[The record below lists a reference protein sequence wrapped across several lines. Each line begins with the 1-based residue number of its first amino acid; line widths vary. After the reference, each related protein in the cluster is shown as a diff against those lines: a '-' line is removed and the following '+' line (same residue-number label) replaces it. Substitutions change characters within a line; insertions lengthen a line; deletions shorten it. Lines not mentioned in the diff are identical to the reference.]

1 MKYIL
6 AVLFLLL
13 LACPVQA
20 GDSYYYFKQIS
31 IKEGLPSSVTAIHD
45 DEGGFLWIG
54 TIYGVYRFDGEK
66 LKKCTFPDGQQA
78 SPYVYD
84 ILNDNERRIW
94 TFTNQGVNLYNPKE
108 DAFEPFPAK
117 DNPASAYTL
126 VADGDR
132 VVLPVKGELLR
143 YDRELKNC
151 TRIPLHYQGKP
162 VLLLKI
168 AIYDPQYYLALTSER
183 ILILINR
190 KTGETRTSPFDAGNQ
205 VWDFFRD
212 SENRYWIAM
221 YGTGIA
227 CYSLSGKLIDAYTPA
242 NSGLNNSAILDIEER
257 NRQIWLATDGGG
269 INIIN
274 PATRQIT
281 TLTSQE
287 NSHFP
292 ANSVTCLNNGENNM
306 WVGMVREGVLG
317 AKENFITS
325 YSKSVDKASFGLS
338 EKCPLCLVEDT
349 DGTIWIGTD
358 GGGVNSFNPQTEQFT
373 HYPSTAG
380 EKIVSMCTF
389 SEDELLISNYLTG
402 VHLFNKRSG
411 HYRKFTIVDPE
422 TDSEIVGSGISV
434 NLRINGKGEI
444 ELHGKGYYRYLK
456 AQKQFIPLRAPQPKY
471 NGSWIYI
478 GDYQSVPYYFN
489 SKNIFRYNYRTD
501 EVEPVYEN
509 NIRHIIAA
517 VLDKNGMLWV
527 AGHDNLTTFNL
538 STREMTPVKLPDNND
553 LVTSLII
560 DHQGTIWMGTPGALY
575 AYDPTEKHFVIY
587 SESDG
592 VMPND
597 FLPKP
602 VLATR
607 DDNVYM
613 GGAMGLVRVNKAF
626 YRGNDH
632 NDNLRMSLLDMQ
644 LDGTY
649 ILPNYKEDMPE
660 LEIASNFTSLEVHL
674 KLEGG
679 DLFRKRIY
687 RYQIEG
693 LNDDYIESSKS
704 YLKLQTLPSG
714 EYRIHVQCTM
724 TNGLWSPSFTLLH
737 LTVLPPWWQRTWFIT
752 LVALLLVAGVVYVIR
767 LREVRMQQ
775 ELKEK
780 ERQIYKDKVKALI
793 NINHELLTPLT
804 LIYSPLKQ
812 LLNSRQIP
820 YELRR
825 KLQGTFKQARRMKNI
840 IQMILN
846 MRRMEVGQNIL
857 SLTPVRL
864 NDWVQSIISDFDAE
878 FEMRSISLQFHPD
891 TRIESLSF
899 DAGQCEIVI
908 NNLLMNAYK
917 FSSPDSVITVS
928 THLEENGDFV
938 CIEVCDQ
945 GIGLGNEDP
954 QKLFVRFQ
962 RGNHSMEG
970 NGIGL
975 SYAKQLVE
983 MHGGQI
989 NAKNN
994 AERGATFY
1002 FTLPVRQE
1010 NVCIAC
1016 PAKPYLNEFM
1026 PEASAHQAQEAT
1038 QLAKFHSILIV
1049 ESDPDLCD
1057 FMAANLQAIFEKTY
1071 TAHDGMEALPVVVS
1085 QLPQLIICDVKL
1097 PRISGL
1103 ELCRKVKQ
1111 NPELSFI
1118 PVILLAPDMDVLN
1131 SEDGYKTGADACV
1144 AKPFDMD
1151 LLTTQVQNM
1160 LNNRNIIRQHYQA
1173 TPHADEF
1180 SKVKA
1185 GNYIEEQFVIHLNK
1199 VIADNLSNTELDVN
1213 MVAKLMRM
1221 SRASLYSKMKAIMGV
1236 GVNEYIT
1243 KQRIQYTQQQ
1253 LITTDLSVR
1262 DISEKAGFLH
1272 QRNFSVTFKNITGYS
1287 PTDYRR
1293 EKREDGANGT
1303 GE

>member
-6 AVLFLLL
+6 TILILLGL
-13 LACPVQA
+13 VSPLQA
-20 GDSYYYFKQIS
+20 DDSYYYFKQIS
-31 IKEGLPSSVTAIHD
+31 IKEGLPSSVTSIYD

-66 LKKCTFPDGQQA
+66 LKKCTFSEGQQA
-78 SPYVYD
+78 SPYIYD
-84 ILNDNERRIW
+84 IQNDTERRIW
-94 TFTNQGVNLYNPKE
+94 TFTNQGVSLYNPKA
-108 DAFEPFPAK
+108 DVFELFPTK
-117 DNPASAYTL
+117 ENPANAYTIL
-126 VADGDR
+126 ADGDR
-132 VVLPVKGELLR
+132 VMIPIKGELLC
-143 YDRELKNC
+143 YDKELKNC
-151 TRIPLHYQGKP
+151 TRIPLRYQGKP
-162 VLLLKI
+162 ILLLKM
-168 AIYDPQYYLALTSER
+168 ADYDSQHYLGLTYER

-190 KTGETRTSPFDAGNQ
+190 KTGETRPAPFDAGNQ
-205 VWDFFRD
+205 IWDFFRD

-227 CYSLSGKLIDAYTPA
+227 CYSLQGKLLDTFTPA
-242 NSGLNNSAILDIEER
+242 NSDLNNTAILDIEER

-281 TLTSQE
+281 TLTNQE
-287 NSHFP
+287 NNRFP

-325 YSKSVDKASFGLS
+325 YSKSTVKASYGMS
-338 EKCPLCLVEDT
+338 EKCALCLLEDT

-358 GGGVNSFNPQTEQFT
+358 GGGVNSFNPHTEQFT
-373 HYPSTAG
+373 HYPSTARD
-380 EKIVSMCTF
+380 KIVSMCAY
-389 SEDELLISNYLTG
+389 SDDELLISNYLTG
-402 VHLFNKRSG
+402 VHIFNKRTG
-411 HYRKFTIVDPE
+411 NCRKFTIVDPK
-422 TDSEIVGSGISV
+422 TDSEIVGSGTSV
-434 NLRINGKGEI
+434 NLRVNRNGEI
-444 ELHGKGYYRYLK
+444 ELLGNGYYRYLK
-456 AQKQFIPLRAPQPKY
+456 EKNRFIPFHAPQPKY
-471 NGSWIYI
+471 NGSWTYI
-478 GDYQSVPYYFN
+478 GEYQSMPYYFN
-489 SKNIFRYNYRTD
+489 PGSVFRYNHQTD
-501 EVEPVYEN
+501 KVEPVYEN
-509 NIRHIIAA
+509 KFRRIITA
-517 VLDKNGMLWV
+517 VLDKTGILWV
-527 AGHDNLTTFNL
+527 AGHDNLLTFNL
-538 STREMTPVKLPDNND
+538 ATRETTLMKLPDNND

-560 DHQGTIWMGTPGALY
+560 DHQGTVWMGTPGALY
-575 AYDPTEKHFVIY
+575 AYDPVEKHFVIY

-602 VLATR
+602 VLATQ

-626 YRGNDH
+626 FRGNDR
-632 NDNLRMSLLDMQ
+632 NDNLRMKLLDVQ
-644 LDGTY
+644 LNGTY
-649 ILPNYKEDMPE
+649 VLPDNEQTMPE
-660 LEIASNFTSLEVHL
+660 LEIASNFTSLEIHL

-687 RYQIEG
+687 RFQIEG
-693 LNDDYIESSKS
+693 LNEDYTESSKS
-704 YLKLQTLPSG
+704 YLKLQTLPPG
-714 EYRIHVQCTM
+714 EYRIHVQCTLS
-724 TNGLWSPSFTLLH
+724 NGMWSPSFTLLH
-737 LTVLPPWWQRTWFIT
+737 LTVLPPWWQRTWFIV
-752 LVALLLVAGVVYVIR
+752 LAALLFVAGAVYVVR
-767 LREVRMQQ
+767 LREVRMQHQ
-775 ELKEK
+775 LEEK

-812 LLNSRQIP
+812 LLNSRQMP
-820 YELRR
+820 YELRS

-846 MRRMEVGQNIL
+846 MRRMEVGQNVL
-857 SLTPVRL
+857 SLTPTKL
-864 NDWVQSIISDFDAE
+864 NDWLQNIISDFDIE
-878 FEMRSISLQFHPD
+878 FEMRNISLQFHPD
-891 TRIESLSF
+891 DQIDSVSF
-899 DAGQCEIVI
+899 DAGQCEIVV

-928 THLEENGDFV
+928 THLETNQEGNGDFV
-938 CIEVCDQ
+938 RIEVCDQ

-962 RGNHSMEG
+962 RGNHGIEG

-975 SYAKQLVE
+975 SYAKQLVD

-994 AERGATFY
+994 TEQGATFY
-1002 FTLPVRQE
+1002 FTLPVHQE
-1010 NVCIAC
+1010 AYSVAC
-1016 PAKPYLNEFM
+1016 PAKPYLNEFT
-1026 PEASAHQAQEAT
+1026 PEATVPPVQEAE
-1038 QLAKFHSILIV
+1038 QLAKYHSILIV

-1071 TAHDGMEALPVVVS
+1071 TAHDGMEALPIVVS

-1103 ELCRKVKQ
+1103 ELCRRVKQ
-1111 NPELSFI
+1111 NPELNFI
-1118 PVILLAPDMDVLN
+1118 PIILLAPDMDVLN
-1131 SEDGYKTGADACV
+1131 TEDGYKTGADACV

-1151 LLTTQVQNM
+1151 LLMTQVQNM
-1160 LNNRNIIRQHYQA
+1160 LNNRNIIRKHYQT
-1173 TPHADEF
+1173 TPYTEKLSDI
-1180 SKVKA
+1180 KA
-1185 GNYIEEQFVIHLNK
+1185 GNHIEEQFVIHLNK
-1199 VIADNLSNTELDVN
+1199 VIAENLSNTELDVN

-1221 SRASLYSKMKAIMGV
+1221 SRASLYNKMKTIIGV

-1253 LITTDLSVR
+1253 LITTDLSIR
-1262 DISEKAGFLH
+1262 EISEQAGFLH
-1272 QRNFSVTFKNITGYS
+1272 QRNFSVTFKGITGYS
-1287 PTDYRR
+1287 PTDYR
-1293 EKREDGANGT
+1293 KKMGC
-1303 GE
+1303 